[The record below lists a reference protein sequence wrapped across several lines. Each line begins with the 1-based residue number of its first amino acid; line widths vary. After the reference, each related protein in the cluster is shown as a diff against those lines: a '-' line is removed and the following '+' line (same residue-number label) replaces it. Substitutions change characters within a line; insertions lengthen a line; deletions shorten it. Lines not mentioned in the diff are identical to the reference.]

1 MGPRIFPFRRRSKIM
16 SSRTANWM
24 MAAGALVMF
33 LGLCFLPSVFGEHSD
48 PELLA
53 PAVGLFSIGALALA
67 GGIYLRARALRGA
80 VEAGDFGKD
89 SGSKRGRGGSI
100 CAEARLPQCTVRFTS
115 FISAAIAWP
124 NTTMSGP
131 ACTPRPPVRQPART
145 AGRWQPCAERDRPG
159 SASRCQSD

>member
-1 MGPRIFPFRRRSKIM
+1 M

-89 SGSKRGRGGSI
+89 SGSKRGRGGCDLCGSEAPAVH
-100 CAEARLPQCTVRFTS
+100 CKVHQLHLCGNCLAEHYDVRSCVYT
-115 FISAAIAWP
+115 P
-124 NTTMSGP
+124 TT
-131 ACTPRPPVRQPART
+131 RT
-145 AGRWQPCAERDRPG
+145 ATSKNRRTMAAMRGT
-159 SASRCQSD
+159 